1 MGEWTRT
8 PQTNMEALGQ
18 PCLPGCLHS
27 VLPCMSHTCQRPA
40 WLPSHRSRELA
51 LSLGNGV
58 PGAAPVTTK
67 AKRQRQPDAY
77 EFSIRT
83 PVTPAR
89 WDDYDEAR
97 PAALLSG
104 CCLVAWLLVSVPCRL
119 FKLLS
124 FQIAVFPR
132 SILMSLPCCLA
143 VLLVSVP
150 RCLSACP
157 PMPCKASDCLCLQ
170 ELGGVFERLT
180 AALAA
185 GDLPGMADASLRFA
199 FYWCVGRLPEA
210 VLCVP
215 CLSRYVCVCAV
226 VCARCCL
233 AFGVATCSLRSSPCT
248 AALRLALRPAARNLP
263 HATVAFNP
271 RLCCCLAGTTS
282 CPWPAAQPSAALC
295 PCWGP
300 SWRRGPL
307 CAPPCPRC
315 GVACQ
320 VCVCDGSGGALA
332 RLSGGWHLLPLRWY
346 CVGDAF
352 VAQAW
357 RLERGTVVGS
367 LAQRRVLAAWA
378 VGVLMPGK
386 AGLPGLSGLIVLA

>member
-1 MGEWTRT
+1 M
-8 PQTNMEALGQ
+8 
-18 PCLPGCLHS
+18 
-27 VLPCMSHTCQRPA
+27 
-40 WLPSHRSRELA
+40 
-51 LSLGNGV
+51 
-58 PGAAPVTTK
+58 
-67 AKRQRQPDAY
+67 
-77 EFSIRT
+77 
-83 PVTPAR
+83 
-89 WDDYDEAR
+89 
-97 PAALLSG
+97 
-104 CCLVAWLLVSVPCRL
+104 
-119 FKLLS
+119 
-124 FQIAVFPR
+124 
-132 SILMSLPCCLA
+132 
-143 VLLVSVP
+143 
-150 RCLSACP
+150 
-157 PMPCKASDCLCLQ
+157 
-170 ELGGVFERLT
+170 FERLT

-215 CLSRYVCVCAV
+215 CLSRCVCVCAV
-226 VCARCCL
+226 VCSRCCL

-263 HATVAFNP
+263 HATVAFKP

-315 GVACQ
+315 GVVCQ

-332 RLSGGWHLLPLRWY
+332 RLCGGWHLLALRWY
-346 CVGDAF
+346 CVGGAF

-357 RLERGTVVGS
+357 RLERGTVVGL
-367 LAQRRVLAAWA
+367 LAQRRGLAAWA